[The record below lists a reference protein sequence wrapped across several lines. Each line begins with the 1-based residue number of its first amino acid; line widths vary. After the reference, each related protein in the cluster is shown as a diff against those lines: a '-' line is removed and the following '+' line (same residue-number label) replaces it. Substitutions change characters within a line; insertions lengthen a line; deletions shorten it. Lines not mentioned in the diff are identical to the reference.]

1 MNVLELLI
9 LVELVLL
16 LGEQYWKTGEIL
28 EFLILVPTFT
38 SISLSIVR
46 IFLIYLHFHVQSSPT
61 KLPITQR
68 TTPTL
73 TNYFT
78 TTLPNFLRF
87 LWLPL
92 PPLIPPT
99 PNRSTH
105 TLLRSVSYALKSQKC
120 PHPTS
125 NPKEMTFSR
134 IFVWKLVVART
145 ERRR

>member
-1 MNVLELLI
+1 MKVGMNVLELLI

-73 TNYFT
+73 TN
-78 TTLPNFLRF
+78 FLRF

-134 IFVWKLVVART
+134 IFVWKLVVAWT